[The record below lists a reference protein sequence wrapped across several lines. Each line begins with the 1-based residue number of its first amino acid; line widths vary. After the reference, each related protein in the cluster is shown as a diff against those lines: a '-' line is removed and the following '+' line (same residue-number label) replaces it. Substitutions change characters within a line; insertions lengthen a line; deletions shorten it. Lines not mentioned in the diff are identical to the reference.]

1 MEEGRQTEW
10 EEGERERH
18 VGGRERE
25 IQRDGGGET
34 DGEKDDKDGGG
45 EEKREMEGETN
56 REIHTHTQKLDE
68 RENSSL
74 IPRRNIQ
81 E

>member
-1 MEEGRQTEW
+1 MERKMIKM
-10 EEGERERH
+10 EGERR
-18 VGGRERE
+18 RERWRGRPIE
-25 IQRDGGGET
+25 RY
-34 DGEKDDKDGGG
+34 
-45 EEKREMEGETN
+45 
-56 REIHTHTQKLDE
+56 THTQKLDE